1 MNNVV
6 CQICGHPITGRTY
19 HWDDDPRL
27 PMHKEMTGC
36 MKAGS
41 PDVNQAFADF
51 MNRNIEFI
59 NRRGE
64 PVLLEA

>member
-1 MNNVV
+1 
-6 CQICGHPITGRTY
+6 
-19 HWDDDPRL
+19 
-27 PMHKEMTGC
+27 MHKEMTGC